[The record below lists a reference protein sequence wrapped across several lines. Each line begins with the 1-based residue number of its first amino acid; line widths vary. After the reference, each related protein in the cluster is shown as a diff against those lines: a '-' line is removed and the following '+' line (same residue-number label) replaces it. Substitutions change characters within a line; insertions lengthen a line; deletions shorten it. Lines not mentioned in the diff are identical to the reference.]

1 MSQPNFEASPGQG
14 MPVAMQQPAAPVVR
28 KQALNVY
35 TVMLIVAFICMLI
48 ASILFY
54 MELSKFD
61 KWWVTND
68 AKIAWLGDGLIQA
81 QHAFAQ
87 LRFWS

>member
-35 TVMLIVAFICMLI
+35 TVMLIVTFLCMLI

-61 KWWVTND
+61 SWWDTD
-68 AKIAWLGDGLIQA
+68 EATISWLGNSVTSA
-81 QHAFAQ
+81 QHALAS
-87 LRFWS
+87 LKFWS